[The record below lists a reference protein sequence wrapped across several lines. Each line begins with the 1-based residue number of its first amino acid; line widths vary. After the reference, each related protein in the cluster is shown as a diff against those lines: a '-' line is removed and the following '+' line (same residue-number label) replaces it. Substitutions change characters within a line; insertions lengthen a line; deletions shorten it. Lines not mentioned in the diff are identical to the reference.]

1 MTMHPSNQNSEML
14 QQTEL
19 HNASLEPEVIEMV
32 LNRFLADV
40 QKSNVSDDFYL
51 ELEIIGLD
59 YLKELKR

>member
-1 MTMHPSNQNSEML
+1 ML